1 MATKE
6 NITGHKPISTKLR
19 KKTATVVQKN
29 RKKGQKYRF
38 PMPDKKHARLALQM
52 LPKAKGLSSAEKAK
66 IRARANRIL
75 GKKKK

>member
-1 MATKE
+1 MAKSR
-6 NITGHKPISTKLR
+6 HISAAAR
-19 KKTATVVQKN
+19 KRSATIVQKN

-52 LPKAKGLSSAEKAK
+52 LPKAKGLSPAQKAR

-75 GKKKK
+75 GKSSKKKKK